1 MPCSRVAWRVHE
13 CFEKHFGGTDY
24 RARFRRCYD
33 RTAAEAQA
41 RRLEPTSNFPTCA
54 CTTDLVRRAGR
65 SLARSRDATSFVT
78 LGWGCGAHDT
88 RMRQPLSQPPP
99 VGLDA
104 RRVSYVRQEEGS
116 REDASPFPPLLSF
129 LKLEYSVS
137 LSGP

>member
-1 MPCSRVAWRVHE
+1 MNVLKNTLEGLITEPVFVAAMIEPLPRPRP
-13 CFEKHFGGTDY
+13 GALSPLPTSQPA
-24 RARFRRCYD
+24 RAR
-33 RTAAEAQA
+33 
-41 RRLEPTSNFPTCA
+41 PTSFVA
-54 CTTDLVRRAGR
+54 RG
-65 SLARSRDATSFVT
+65 ARSRARGT

-129 LKLEYSVS
+129 LKLEYRDTQCLGRALIQVHASNIIRD
-137 LSGP
+137 